1 MELWILAPDYRVL
14 LLTEVSWGEEE
25 EWPRHVES
33 LENTR
38 RGGGEPQGC
47 LLSSEF
53 EDRERFKLSPF
64 LTGALER
71 VPNCPLNIQRSS

>member
-38 RGGGEPQGC
+38 RGGG
-47 LLSSEF
+47 
-53 EDRERFKLSPF
+53 
-64 LTGALER
+64 GAPR
-71 VPNCPLNIQRSS
+71 VPFIQ